1 MTGATHSGEYPGD
14 GPRITALL
22 GPTNTG
28 KTHFAIERLLAH
40 ESGMIGFPLRLL
52 ARENYER
59 VVAMKG
65 ADKVALVTGEEKIVP
80 EGARY
85 FLCTVESMPLDKRVA
100 FLGVDEVQLAAD
112 PDRGHIFTER
122 MMTARG
128 TQETMFM
135 GAGTVAKLLRQL
147 VPEAEIVTRPR
158 MSKLGFAGA
167 KKITRLPRRS
177 AIVAFSASDVYA
189 IAEVMRRRRGGTAV
203 VMGALSPRTRNAQV
217 EMYQAGEVDFLVATD
232 AIGMGLNL
240 NVRHVAF
247 SSLVKFDGRHPRRL
261 SHAEIAQIAGR
272 AGRHVNDGTFG
283 TTADCGAMDPEA
295 VEAVE
300 GHSFPPLRILFW
312 RNADLQMHSLA
323 HLRSSLEA
331 PLPHGFLRRAREA
344 DDYQALIALSAQDDV
359 RAVAKG
365 GDAVALLWDVCQI
378 PDFRKILSDHHTRL
392 LGQVYLALAGPAG
405 RLDPDWVAKQ
415 VARIDRTDGDIDT
428 LAGRIAA
435 IRTWTYIAYRR
446 DWLEH
451 AAEWQERTRA
461 IEDRLSDA
469 LHERLTQ
476 RFVDV
481 RSAALVRSLDA
492 GAPMAAAVNAKG
504 EVIVEGHIVGHL
516 EGFRFTHDAAADGE
530 DARAILN
537 AASRA
542 LRTDVETRVRRLET
556 APASELALLGDGGI
570 EWQGAPVARL
580 AQGGALLAP
589 RIAVLDTDLLDP
601 AQRDRVSRRLEG
613 WLQERI
619 ARDLGPLVRL
629 PEADLAGPARG
640 IAFQLAEAMGTVPR
654 AAMADQIAALKP
666 ADRKAL
672 RAAGVR
678 LGRVSVY
685 LPGILGKRPD
695 RLRRRLA
702 AAQFGCDPDVSLGAL
717 FTEAGAEAPAAF
729 WKAAGYLP
737 VGDAAI
743 RADAL
748 ERLAAEAYK
757 LGKQGPFSMTAALRR
772 ILGGPDTV
780 TAAALASLG
789 FRAREENGAV
799 SYALRRGGRPK
810 AKSKP
815 DAAGTGARKPK
826 PGKRKPAKQP
836 DPASPFA
843 KLKELNLT

>member
-1 MTGATHSGEYPGD
+1 MA
-14 GPRITALL
+14 A
-22 GPTNTG
+22 
-28 KTHFAIERLLAH
+28 
-40 ESGMIGFPLRLL
+40 
-52 ARENYER
+52 
-59 VVAMKG
+59 KG
-65 ADKVALVTGEEKIVP
+65 RDKVALVTGEEKIVP

-85 FLCTVESMPLDKRVA
+85 FLCTVESMPLDRRVA
-100 FLGVDEVQLAAD
+100 FLGVDEVQLASD
-112 PDRGHIFTER
+112 PDRGHVFTER
-122 MMTARG
+122 MLSARG

-135 GAGTVAKLLRQL
+135 GAATIGKLLRQL
-147 VPEAEIVTRPR
+147 VPEAEIITRPR
-158 MSKLGFAGA
+158 MSKLSFAGA
-167 KKITRLPRRS
+167 KKIMRLPRRS
-177 AIVAFSASDVYA
+177 AIVAFSAGDVYA

-283 TTADCGAMDPEA
+283 TTGECGPMDEET

-300 GHSFPPLRILFW
+300 GHTFPPLRILFW
-312 RNADLQMHSLA
+312 RNADLKMHSLT
-323 HLRSSLEA
+323 HLRRSLEA
-331 PLPHGFLRRAREA
+331 PPPHSFLKRAREA
-344 DDYQALIALSAQDDV
+344 DDYQALRTLSEQDDIKD
-359 RAVAKG
+359 RAKG
-365 GDAVALLWDVCQI
+365 AEAVSLLWEVCQI

-392 LGQVYLALAGPAG
+392 LGQVFLALTGPTG

-415 VARIDRTDGDIDT
+415 VGHIDRSDGDIDT

-481 RSAALVRSLDA
+481 RSAALVRGLDT

-504 EVIVEGHIVGHL
+504 EVIVEGHTVGHL
-516 EGFRFTHDAAADGE
+516 EGFRFAADTAAAGE

-542 LRTDVETRVRRLET
+542 LRSDVEARVRQFEA
-556 APASELALLGDGGI
+556 APDKDFALQPDGGI
-570 EWQGAPVARL
+570 EWQRAPVARL
-580 AQGGALLAP
+580 ARGQTPLQP

-601 AQRDRVSRRLEG
+601 GQRDRIARRLEAWIG
-613 WLQERI
+613 ARI
-619 ARDLGPLVRL
+619 ARDLAPLMNL
-629 PEADLAGPARG
+629 PDAALSGPARG
-640 IAFQLAEAMGTVPR
+640 IAFQVAEAAGAVKRTTV
-654 AAMADQIAALKP
+654 ADQIDALKP

-678 LGRVSVY
+678 IGRASVF
-685 LPGILGKRPD
+685 LPGLLGKRAD
-695 RLRRRLA
+695 TLRRRLVA
-702 AAQFGCDPDVSLGAL
+702 AHYRASPDLAIGAA
-717 FTEAGAEAPAAF
+717 FAEDASVAPAGF
-729 WKAAGYLP
+729 WLAAGYIKT
-737 VGDAAI
+737 GAAAI

-748 ERLAAEAYK
+748 ERLAAEAFK
-757 LGKQGPFSMTAALRR
+757 LGKQGPFSMTAAVRN
-772 ILGGPDTV
+772 ILGAQDAV
-780 TAAALASLG
+780 TESALAALG
-789 FRAREENGAV
+789 FRAKEENGVV
-799 SYALRRGGRPK
+799 SYAIRRKRPAK
-810 AKSKP
+810 PSAKS
-815 DAAGTGARKPK
+815 RKS
-826 PGKRKPAKQP
+826 GKRKPAAKSKA

-843 KLKELNLT
+843 KLKELNFS